1 MLYSEFVERTGVR
14 VSAEEYRKIEDE
26 YYEFPGDKDAFYR
39 AWKRANPASVKRT
52 KEHKAKEQR
61 ESKLF
66 SALIR
71 IDQLINDH
79 KFSRSARASLSE
91 RDIQTIESFG
101 INIGY
106 YEFNENYCGGDI
118 HYAINQYFKASA
130 L

>member
-1 MLYSEFVERTGVR
+1 MLYSEFVDRTGVR

-26 YYEFPGDKDAFYR
+26 YYEFPGDKDAFCR
-39 AWKRANPASVKRT
+39 AWKRANPASVNRA
-52 KEHKAKEQR
+52 KERKAKQQR

-66 SALIR
+66 SVLIR

-101 INIGY
+101 INVGR
-106 YEFNENYCGGDI
+106 YEFNENYCVGDI
-118 HYAINQYFKASA
+118 QYAINQYFKASA